1 MKTFIMESAG
11 EKLGDQKFTWYFIPD
26 SALCNSGKPF
36 FIPRFADRFEAYLA
50 PVVRINRLGKSIAPR
65 FVSRYFAEWAPA
77 VHFRAPELR
86 KQLMDEGLPADMSY
100 AFDRSLIVGDF
111 APIGNLGEGKIS
123 LFCNGEE
130 CCNISEATFL
140 SSINEALSEVSQY
153 NTIKMGD
160 FLIPLLSPGK
170 EIKIGNF
177 IEVRKENVSLLEIP
191 IR

>member
-1 MKTFIMESAG
+1 MENAG
-11 EKLGDQKFTWYFIPD
+11 GKLGNQKQTWYFIPD

-36 FIPRFADRFEAYLA
+36 FIPRFADKFEACLS

-65 FVSRYFAEWAPA
+65 FASRYYAEWAPA
-77 VHFRAPELR
+77 VHFRAPRLR
-86 KQLMDEGLPADMSY
+86 KQLMDDGLPADMAY

-111 APIGNLGEGKIS
+111 APVSNLGDGKIS

-160 FLIPLLSPGK
+160 FLIPLLSQGK
-170 EIKIGNF
+170 EIKIGDF
-177 IEVRKENVSLLEIP
+177 IEVKIDNDSLLDIA